1 MPRRGWTGKSARGES
16 ALASLLRAAE
26 RTGILVSIANR
37 RLTAAQARR
46 IAVAA
51 QGFSEPRPS
60 GKVTRAHLRQ
70 LISRIQVLQL
80 DSVSVAVRAH
90 YAPVFSRL
98 GPYDRDVLDS
108 AAWGPA
114 PMPAGDRPEEKPDST
129 GRGPAPTRLLA
140 EYWAHE
146 AALMAV
152 DDWPLLRWRMRE
164 YRHGRWGTH
173 IVKANPQ
180 LAEDIVAAV
189 AELGPS
195 TAGQIEAHLATEP
208 GGPRGSWWGSRT
220 DTKWV
225 AEALFA
231 SGVLTTATRVGF
243 ARHYDLVERVLPASV
258 LAREVDDDE
267 AIRELTLRAATALGL
282 GTEADI
288 RDYFRLSA
296 QQVKPALAELLA
308 AGEIERVEVDGWSAP
323 AYLCAGRTVP
333 RRDRGTALLCPF
345 DPLIF
350 FRPRVERLF
359 GFHYRIE
366 IYTPAAKRQYGYYVW
381 PLLMDGRLVARVD
394 LKADRAANSLRVVG
408 AFGEP
413 DVPRAQVA
421 AALASEL
428 ESMASWLGLGGFSVS
443 GRGDLAPELRAVTKR
458 AG

>member
-1 MPRRGWTGKSARGES
+1 MST
-16 ALASLLRAAE
+16 
-26 RTGILVSIANR
+26 R
-37 RLTAAQARR
+37 RLSAAQARR

-51 QGFSEPRPS
+51 QGFTEPRP
-60 GKVTRAHLRQ
+60 GGEITRAHLKR

-98 GPYDRDVLDS
+98 GPYDRDVLDR
-108 AAWGPA
+108 AAWGP
-114 PMPAGDRPEEKPDST
+114 RSS
-129 GRGPAPTRLLA
+129 RLLA

-152 DDWPLLRWRMRE
+152 EDWPLLRWRMRQ
-164 YRHGRWGTH
+164 YSHGRWGTH
-173 IVKANPQ
+173 IVKANPR
-180 LAEDIVAAV
+180 LADEIVAAI

-195 TAGQIEAHLATEP
+195 TAGQIEAHLAAEP
-208 GGPRGSWWGSRT
+208 RRKKGTWWTRS

-225 AEALFA
+225 AEALFSA
-231 SGVLTTATRVGF
+231 GVLTTATRVGF
-243 ARHYDLVERVLPASV
+243 ARHYDLVERVLPAAV

-267 AIRELTLRAATALGL
+267 AIRELTLRAATALGV

-296 QQVKPALAELLA
+296 QQVKPAIA
-308 AGEIERVEVDGWSAP
+308 ALVATGDIEPVDVDGWSAP
-323 AYLCAGRTVP
+323 AYLRAGRTVP
-333 RRDRGTALLCPF
+333 RADRGTALLCPF

-359 GFHYRIE
+359 EFHYRIE

-394 LKADRAANSLRVVG
+394 LKADRAADSLRVLG

-413 DVPRAQVA
+413 DVPRARVA
-421 AALASEL
+421 AALVGEL
-428 ESMASWLGLGGFSVS
+428 ESMASWLGLGGFSVA
-443 GRGDLAPELRAVTKR
+443 GPGDLSGELRAAAKR
-458 AG
+458 VS

>member
-1 MPRRGWTGKSARGES
+1 
-16 ALASLLRAAE
+16 
-26 RTGILVSIANR
+26 VSIRNR
-37 RLTAAQARR
+37 RVTAAQARR

-51 QGFSEPRPS
+51 QGFSEPRPV
-60 GKVTRAHLRQ
+60 GPITRAHLKR

-98 GPYDRDVLDS
+98 GPYDRDVLDR
-108 AAWGPA
+108 AAWGP
-114 PMPAGDRPEEKPDST
+114 RSS
-129 GRGPAPTRLLA
+129 RLLA

-152 DDWPLLRWRMRE
+152 DDWPLLRWRMRQ
-164 YRHGRWGTH
+164 YRHGRWGSH

-189 AELGPS
+189 AKLGPS
-195 TAGQIEAHLATEP
+195 TAGQIEAHLAAEP
-208 GGPRGSWWGSRT
+208 RRKKGTWWTRS

-243 ARHYDLVERVLPASV
+243 ARHYDLVERVLPPSV

-267 AIRELTLRAATALGL
+267 AVRELTLRAATALGV
-282 GTEADI
+282 GTEADL

-296 QQVKPALAELLA
+296 QQVKPAIADLLA
-308 AGEIERVEVDGWSAP
+308 SGEIERADVDGWSAP
-323 AYLCAGRTVP
+323 AYLRAGRTVP

-381 PLLMDGRLVARVD
+381 PLLLDGQLVARVD
-394 LKADRAANSLRVVG
+394 LKADRASDSLRVVG

-413 DVPRAQVA
+413 DVAPGRVA
-421 AALASEL
+421 EAVADEL
-428 ESMASWLGLGGFSVS
+428 GSMASWLGLGGISVS
-443 GRGDLAPELRAVTKR
+443 GRGDLATELRAAGKR
-458 AG
+458 VS

>member
-1 MPRRGWTGKSARGES
+1 
-16 ALASLLRAAE
+16 
-26 RTGILVSIANR
+26 
-37 RLTAAQARR
+37 
-46 IAVAA
+46 
-51 QGFSEPRPS
+51 
-60 GKVTRAHLRQ
+60 

-98 GPYDRDVLDS
+98 GPYDRDVLDR

-114 PMPAGDRPEEKPDST
+114 RS
-129 GRGPAPTRLLA
+129 RLLA

-152 DDWPLLRWRMRE
+152 DDWPLLRWRMRQ

-173 IVKANPQ
+173 IVKANLK
-180 LAEDIVAAV
+180 LADEIVAAV
-189 AELGPS
+189 TELGPS
-195 TAGQIEAHLATEP
+195 TAGQIEAHLAAE
-208 GGPRGSWWGSRT
+208 PRGRKGPWWGRS

-243 ARHYDLVERVLPASV
+243 ARHYDLVERVLPADV
-258 LAREVDDDE
+258 LARQVDDDV
-267 AIRELTLRAATALGL
+267 AVRELALRAATSLGVA
-282 GTEADI
+282 TEADI

-308 AGEIERVEVDGWSAP
+308 AGEVERVNVDGWSAP
-323 AYLCAGRTVP
+323 AYLRAGRSVP
-333 RRDRGTALLCPF
+333 RLDRGTALLCPF

-359 GFHYRIE
+359 NFTYRIE
-366 IYTPAAKRQYGYYVW
+366 IYVPASMRQYGYYVW
-381 PLLMDGRLVARVD
+381 PFLLDGHLVARVD
-394 LKADRAANSLRVVG
+394 LKADRTADTLKVVG

-413 DVPRAQVA
+413 NIPRPRVA
-421 AALASEL
+421 AALVGEL
-428 ESMASWLGLGGFSVS
+428 ESMASWLELAGFSVT
-443 GRGDLAPELRAVTKR
+443 GRGDLAPDLRSAAKR
-458 AG
+458 AS

>member
-1 MPRRGWTGKSARGES
+1 MST
-16 ALASLLRAAE
+16 
-26 RTGILVSIANR
+26 R
-37 RLTAAQARR
+37 RLSAAQARR

-51 QGFSEPRPS
+51 QGFSEPRP
-60 GKVTRAHLRQ
+60 GGGITRAHLKR

-98 GPYDRDVLDS
+98 GPYDRDVLDR
-108 AAWGPA
+108 AAWGP
-114 PMPAGDRPEEKPDST
+114 RPS
-129 GRGPAPTRLLA
+129 RLLA

-152 DDWPLLRWRMRE
+152 EDWPLLRWRMRQ

-173 IVKANPQ
+173 IVKANPR
-180 LAEDIVAAV
+180 LADEIVAAV

-195 TAGQIEAHLATEP
+195 TAGQIEAHLAAEP
-208 GGPRGSWWGSRT
+208 RRKKGTWWTRS

-225 AEALFA
+225 AEALFSA
-231 SGVLTTATRVGF
+231 GVLTTATRVGF
-243 ARHYDLVERVLPASV
+243 ARHYDLVERVLPAQV

-267 AIRELTLRAATALGL
+267 AVRELTLRAAGALGV
-282 GTEADI
+282 GTEADL

-296 QQVKPALAELLA
+296 AQVKPAIAALVA
-308 AGEIERVEVDGWSAP
+308 AGDIEPVDVDGWSAP
-323 AYLCAGRTVP
+323 AYLRAGLAVP
-333 RRDRGTALLCPF
+333 RADRGTALLCPF

-359 GFHYRIE
+359 EFHYRIE

-394 LKADRAANSLRVVG
+394 LKADRAANSLRVLG
-408 AFGEP
+408 AFSEP
-413 DVPRAQVA
+413 DAPRARVA
-421 AALASEL
+421 AALAGEC
-428 ESMASWLGLGGFSVS
+428 ESMASWLGLGGFSVA
-443 GRGDLAPELRAVTKR
+443 GRGDLSGELRAAAKR
-458 AG
+458 VS

>member
-1 MPRRGWTGKSARGES
+1 
-16 ALASLLRAAE
+16 
-26 RTGILVSIANR
+26 
-37 RLTAAQARR
+37 
-46 IAVAA
+46 VAA
-51 QGFSEPRPS
+51 QGFSEPRRG
-60 GKVTRAHLRQ
+60 GKITRAHLKR

-98 GPYDRDVLDS
+98 GPYDRDVLDR
-108 AAWGPA
+108 AAWGP
-114 PMPAGDRPEEKPDST
+114 RSS
-129 GRGPAPTRLLA
+129 RLLA

-152 DDWPLLRWRMRE
+152 GDWPLLRWRMRQ
-164 YRHGRWGTH
+164 YRHGRWGSH

-180 LAEDIVAAV
+180 LIEDIVAAV

-195 TAGQIEAHLATEP
+195 TASQIEAHLAAEP
-208 GGPRGSWWGSRT
+208 RRKKGTWWTRS

-243 ARHYDLVERVLPASV
+243 ARHYDLVERVLPPSV
-258 LAREVDDDE
+258 LAREVDDEE
-267 AIRELTLRAATALGL
+267 AIRELTLRAAAALGV

-296 QQVKPALAELLA
+296 QQVKPAIADLVA
-308 AGEIERVEVDGWSAP
+308 AGEIETVEVDGWSAP
-323 AYLCAGRTVP
+323 AYLRAGRTVP
-333 RRDRGTALLCPF
+333 RMDRGTALLCPF

-381 PLLMDGRLVARVD
+381 PLLMDGHLVARVD
-394 LKADRAANSLRVVG
+394 LKADRASNTLRVVG

-413 DVPRAQVA
+413 DVPPAQAA
-421 AALASEL
+421 AALAGEL
-428 ESMASWLGLGGFSVS
+428 DSMAAWLGLGGFSVS
-443 GRGDLAPELRAVTKR
+443 GRGDLAADLRAAVKR
-458 AG
+458 VS

>member
-1 MPRRGWTGKSARGES
+1 VSDTR
-16 ALASLLRAAE
+16 
-26 RTGILVSIANR
+26 GILGAVSG
-37 RLTAAQARR
+37 RLTGAQARR

-51 QGFSEPRPS
+51 QGFSEPGS
-60 GKVTRAHLRQ
+60 GGKITRAQLAR

-98 GPYDRDVLDS
+98 GPYDRDVLDR
-108 AAWGPA
+108 AAWGPRSA
-114 PMPAGDRPEEKPDST
+114 
-129 GRGPAPTRLLA
+129 RLLA

-152 DDWPLLRWRMRE
+152 DDWPLLRWRMRQ

-173 IVKANPQ
+173 IVKANPR
-180 LAEDIVAAV
+180 LVEDVVAAV

-195 TAGQIEAHLATEP
+195 TAGQIEAHLAAEP
-208 GGPRGSWWGSRT
+208 RRKKGTWWTRS

-243 ARHYDLVERVLPASV
+243 ARHYDLVERVLPPEV
-258 LAREVDDDE
+258 LAREIDDDE
-267 AIRELTLRAATALGL
+267 AIRELALLAATALGV

-296 QQVKPALAELLA
+296 QQVKPAIA
-308 AGEIERVEVDGWSAP
+308 ALVASGEVERVDVDGWSAP
-323 AYLCAGRTVP
+323 AYLRAGRTVP

-359 GFHYRIE
+359 DFHYRIE

-381 PLLMDGRLVARVD
+381 PLLMDGQLVARVD
-394 LKADRAANSLRVVG
+394 LKADRAADSLRVVG

-413 DVPRAQVA
+413 DQPRGRVA
-421 AALASEL
+421 AALAGEL
-428 ESMASWLGLGGFSVS
+428 ESMAAWLGLGGVSVA
-443 GRGDLAPELRAVTKR
+443 GRGDLADDLRVAAKR
-458 AG
+458 VS